1 MNCPSCGDGVA
12 EGKRFCSSCGADV
25 RAVSPTISR
34 SSGRAMPAAAPSPAR
49 ISDSS
54 IERPARF
61 LPGTIIAERYRIVAQ
76 VGRGGMGE
84 VYRADDLKLGQRV
97 ALKFLPE
104 SLSKNATAVERMQR
118 EVRLAR
124 QVSHPNVC
132 RVFDLGEADGV
143 PFISMEFVDGEDLGS
158 LLQRIGRLPQD
169 KALQVAHQLCA
180 GLAEAHAFGVLHRDL
195 KPANVML
202 DGRGNVRI
210 TDFGLAA
217 TAEELTGED
226 ARAGT
231 PAYMAPE
238 QLAGQR
244 PTTQSDLYALGLVL
258 YELFSGIEAYPGTTI
273 TEILAQ
279 RQKGA
284 PAKLSSVVK
293 GIAPAIERVIFQC
306 LERDPQNRPRS
317 ALVIASALPGGDPLS
332 AAVAAGETPS
342 PEMVAAAVDEPLVS
356 VGRLWLT
363 LAAMAAVLSTIAWL
377 LPRGTVLGLAPL
389 ERPPEAMAEH
399 AREIVLKLGYV
410 NPPAD
415 TAFWYASDA
424 NYLRYRAAHGQTP
437 ELARQWHSAVPAP
450 MRFIYRQSPENL
462 MERQPVGGLDV
473 TLTEPPD
480 NVSGMITLITDAA
493 GRLQSFIAV
502 PSQIET
508 EAKASSPPDW
518 GPLLA
523 AAGLEQ
529 SALTP
534 ATPDWLPPVGYDS
547 RAAWD
552 GTLGGERVHAVA
564 AGYRGAPVF
573 FRVVWPWTQA
583 EMLPR
588 RPLPLAERIPAL
600 AYWFIGGVLIILA
613 ALFLARRNLRLGRG
627 DRKGAARI
635 ATVMFVA
642 YLVNW
647 LFSSR
652 HVAASGEIFN
662 YVTAVGGSLY
672 MAAYAYLGYLAIEP
686 YVRRR
691 WPKMLVS
698 WTRVLGG
705 KLTDAR
711 VGRDLLVGC
720 LTGLLLVTLILLAAA
735 LPNWINLPGQTPW
748 HPAAETVL
756 LRGWGGACSRAAIS
770 LGLAFT
776 YSLGGVVILLVARFL
791 TRRLDLAIVLSL
803 VIFDVMAGFSLRLPM
818 IVAVPVALVMGAT
831 YLVLLFRFGLLA
843 MVAAQFTAVLF
854 GNLGTTFNPSRWY
867 FWGSALA
874 LVILAAMAICGF
886 RAALAGRPAFGKPV
900 LEE

>member
-1 MNCPSCGDGVA
+1 MRCPSCEKVIA
-12 EGKRFCSSCGADV
+12 SESRFCLHCGA
-25 RAVSPTISR
+25 AVPAADSPTLTMGQS
-34 SSGRAMPAAAPSPAR
+34 AAAVAAPAP
-49 ISDSS
+49 ILHG
-54 IERPARF
+54 RF
-61 LPGTIIAERYRIVAQ
+61 VPGTVIADRYRIVAQ

-84 VYRADDLKLGQRV
+84 VYRADDLKLGQTV

-104 SLSKNATAVERMQR
+104 SLTKNTAAVERMQR

-217 TAEELTGED
+217 TAEELRGED
-226 ARAGT
+226 TRAGT

-258 YELFSGIEAYPGTTI
+258 YELFSGKEAYPAASI
-273 TEILAQ
+273 TEMLAQ

-293 GIAPAIERVIFQC
+293 GIDPAIERVIFQC
-306 LERDPQNRPRS
+306 LERDPQSRPRS
-317 ALVIASALPGGDPLS
+317 ALVVAAALPGGDPLS
-332 AAVAAGETPS
+332 AAIAAGETPS
-342 PEMVAAAVDEPLVS
+342 PEMVAAATDQHLTS
-356 VGRLWLT
+356 VGRLWLM
-363 LAAMAAVLSTIAWL
+363 LAASAAVLAIIAFL
-377 LPRGTVLGLAPL
+377 LPKATILGLAPL
-389 ERPPEAMAEH
+389 EKPPEAMAEH
-399 AREIVLKLGYV
+399 ARELLHKLGYV
-410 NPPAD
+410 TSPAD
-415 TAFWYASDA
+415 TAYWYEADVA
-424 NYLRYRAAHGQTP
+424 YLRYRTTHGHTP
-437 ELARQWHSAVPAP
+437 ELARQWRSAVPTP

-462 MERQPVGGLDV
+462 TERQPMPGWLNV
-473 TLTEPPD
+473 TLTQPSD
-480 NVSGMITLITDAA
+480 NVSGMITLVTDAA
-493 GRLQSFIAV
+493 GRLQSFVAV
-502 PSQIET
+502 PNQIET
-508 EAKASSPPDW
+508 EAKASSPPEW
-518 GPLLA
+518 GAMLT

-552 GTLGGERVHAVA
+552 GSLGGERVHVVA
-564 AGYRGAPVF
+564 AAYRGAPVF

-583 EMLPR
+583 EMQPR
-588 RPLPLAERIPAL
+588 RPLPLSERIPAL
-600 AYWFIGGVLIILA
+600 AYWLIGGVLIMIA

-635 ATVMFVA
+635 ATVIFVA
-642 YLVNW
+642 WFCNW
-647 LFSSR
+647 ILSSR
-652 HVAASGEIFN
+652 HVVARGEIPN
-662 YVTAVGGSLY
+662 YLTAVSVALY
-672 MAAYAYLGYLAIEP
+672 MAAYVYLGYLAIEP

-705 KLTDAR
+705 RLTDAR
-711 VGRDLLVGC
+711 VGRDLLAGC
-720 LTGLLLVTLILLAAA
+720 LAGLLLAALILLGAA
-735 LPNWINLPGQTPW
+735 LPNWFNLTGQTPLY
-748 HPAAETVL
+748 PTTENVV
-756 LRGWGGACSRAAIS
+756 LRGWGGACSRAFVVLAQA
-770 LGLAFT
+770 LVYGLAD
-776 YSLGGVVILLVARFL
+776 VLLLLLARFL
-791 TRRLDLAIVLSL
+791 TRRLDLAMALFLLISS
-803 VIFDVMAGFSLRLPM
+803 VMTISGLRLP
-818 IVAVPVALVMGAT
+818 VLLGAPVVLAIGT
-831 YLVLLFRFGLLA
+831 TCLVLLFRFGLLA
-843 MVAAQFTAVLF
+843 MTTAQFAVLVF
-854 GNLGTTFNPSRWY
+854 GNLVTTFNPSRWY
-867 FWGSALA
+867 FFGTALA
-874 LVILAAMAICGF
+874 IVILAAMVIHGF
-886 RAALAGRPAFGKPV
+886 RAALAGRPAFGKPM
-900 LEE
+900 LED